1 MGNEKVERRKRG
13 YLSLSD
19 DQLML
24 FTAQRGLFPRITEC
38 TIAGDIDSGFDF
50 GLHQSIDFAVSFS
63 GNFVHFMTG

>member
-1 MGNEKVERRKRG
+1 MWVMERWIAVEG
-13 YLSLSD
+13 LLSLSD

-50 GLHQSIDFAVSFS
+50 DLHQSI
-63 GNFVHFMTG
+63 GFVKFRLVVMLSIS